1 MREKWSNIK
10 RKNEICVEFTG
21 VTGVRKKKKW
31 DSNYKGKLEFSLKKG
46 NYDRKYK
53 MDQKRLKE
61 DEEQN
66 DEILFTKER
75 ERY

>member
-1 MREKWSNIK
+1 M
-10 RKNEICVEFTG
+10 EF
-21 VTGVRKKKKW
+21 
-31 DSNYKGKLEFSLKKG
+31 NLKKG

-61 DEEQN
+61 DEEQTE
-66 DEILFTKER
+66 EILFTKER